1 MSKVSRAVKSV
12 KKTDVSGV
20 IRAMVR
26 AGQAA
31 PGPPLGPILGQPDRT
46 YEMKIGQPPVSFF
59 LKHAAGIEKGAGQTG
74 HEVAGMVTLKQLYE
88 IALVKSKDEAFVI
101 RDMPLM
107 EVVKCIMGSARS
119 IGIKVVRDLSA
130 DEYSQFLEE
139 RRLALQ
145 AAAEAQIVEAAAAKK
160 K

>member
-1 MSKVSRAVKSV
+1 ML
-12 KKTDVSGV
+12 
-20 IRAMVR
+20 
-26 AGQAA
+26 
-31 PGPPLGPILGQPDRT
+31 P
-46 YEMKIGQPPVSFF
+46 
-59 LKHAAGIEKGAGQTG
+59 G

-145 AAAEAQIVEAAAAKK
+145 AAAEAQIAEAAAAKK